1 MCRAFSETTRRAS
14 LNRSFVLGRGVRQ
27 GRRKSAVDSGVS
39 ESYATIGIVSFL
51 IKFMV
56 VCECKRQLAARLYV
70 AILTGAPRPLSLI
83 PWRKNNRFAK
93 SSTPVSAE
101 AGGYKKPSCV
111 RVLLSRWVELTASV
125 VE

>member
-1 MCRAFSETTRRAS
+1 MCRAFSETTRRVS

-56 VCECKRQLAARLYV
+56 VCEYKRQLAARLYV
-70 AILTGAPRPLSLI
+70 AILTGAPRPPLSLI
-83 PWRKNNRFAK
+83 PRRKKTTGLQKVHPRSPQRPGATK
-93 SSTPVSAE
+93 SLA
-101 AGGYKKPSCV
+101 A
-111 RVLLSRWVELTASV
+111 
-125 VE
+125 

>member
-27 GRRKSAVDSGVS
+27 GRHKSAVDSGVS

-56 VCECKRQLAARLYV
+56 VCECKRQLAARLHV

-83 PWRKNNRFAK
+83 PRRKKTTGLQKAHPRSPQRPGNTKTLDA
-93 SSTPVSAE
+93 
-101 AGGYKKPSCV
+101 
-111 RVLLSRWVELTASV
+111 
-125 VE
+125 